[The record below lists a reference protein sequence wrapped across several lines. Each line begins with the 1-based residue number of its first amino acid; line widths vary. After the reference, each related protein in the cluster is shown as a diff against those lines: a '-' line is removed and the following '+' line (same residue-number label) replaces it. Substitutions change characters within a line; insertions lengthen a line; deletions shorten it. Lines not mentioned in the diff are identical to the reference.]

1 MSLLKG
7 LIDCCGTKGPLI
19 KHNVPVWMSTAHQ
32 CYCFLTYPSLPSSPL
47 FPPSCFRAHAHFAN
61 VTTTLSIYIFILPSI
76 LSNDLCSPFFL
87 PLFCPSLAPTIPA
100 PRLPASLQP
109 SPLPLPRSSIVSA
122 WFSSLSLSCST
133 QPCLAL
139 PCLST
144 VQPEPNAAHT
154 ASPFGLRGGEGK
166 HFKLQIQPGKQG
178 SGTDSW
184 AHPTQAVWIWMFADI
199 YRFVSSQ
206 LKYTYPLC
214 LFLCLACRLTLA
226 PWFRFR

>member
-7 LIDCCGTKGPLI
+7 LIDCCSTKGPLM

-32 CYCFLTYPSLPSSPL
+32 CYYFLTYPSLPSSPL
-47 FPPSCFRAHAHFAN
+47 FPPVMLSGSRAFPECHHNTLHLHLHSPLHPQRRSAFSLFPASLLSLPRSHHSCSQA
-61 VTTTLSIYIFILPSI
+61 
-76 LSNDLCSPFFL
+76 
-87 PLFCPSLAPTIPA
+87 PSLAATVSPP
-100 PRLPASLQP
+100 PPSELHCECLVQQPQPLLQY
-109 SPLPLPRSSIVSA
+109 A
-122 WFSSLSLSCST
+122 
-133 QPCLAL
+133 AL
-139 PCLST
+139 PCLFT

-166 HFKLQIQPGKQG
+166 ALQTADPARKTRQRHWLL
-178 SGTDSW
+178 SSS
-184 AHPTQAVWIWMFADI
+184 TQAVWIWMFADI

-214 LFLCLACRLTLA
+214 LFLCLVCRLTLA